1 MISLKVNNCNGEL
14 NQQFYENCINHI
26 DVHSLSC
33 TCGGHDNVIHGYYE
47 RKVRTN
53 KGDISLKIIRIRCKC
68 CGKTHAV
75 HVSLIIPYKSVCL
88 STSIR
93 IIKNEHIDSLMT
105 DNIKIDEQVIF
116 RIKRTFNERY
126 KKWMSLS
133 GLTFEDDLVLKS
145 FIDFKSNFLQVRKV
159 PYNLIC
165 DST

>member
-1 MISLKVNNCNGEL
+1 MISLKVDNCNGEL
-14 NQQFYENCINHI
+14 NQQIYDDCINLI
-26 DVHSLSC
+26 DVHSLTC
-33 TCGGHDNVIHGYYE
+33 TCGSHNNVIHGYYE

-53 KGDISLKIIRIRCKC
+53 NGNISLKIIRIRCKY
-68 CGKTHAV
+68 CGRTHAV

-88 STSIR
+88 NTSIR

-105 DNIKIDEQVIF
+105 DNIKIDEQVIS
-116 RIKRTFNERY
+116 RIKRTFNKKY

-145 FIDFKSNFLQVRKV
+145 FIDFKSNFLQERKG